1 MTKKTKQAS
10 GGGKPKMTKAE
21 RKEKYTRLARER
33 SVQKALRRKGQTLTC
48 FHCRQRGHVAEHCP
62 EAMESSN
69 TNKNR
74 SNNSNKAPKCC
85 YKCGSTEHGLGA
97 CPQRNEGPDL
107 PFATCFVC
115 GKQGHLASKCEANEK
130 GIYVRGGSCKVCG
143 SKQHLSKFCPTK
155 HRKAD
160 TREVSDV
167 DDDPQNS
174 DLLGGQ
180 GDEQRL
186 QNTGNED
193 EVTDEPAA
201 KPKRRVV
208 KF

>member
-1 MTKKTKQAS
+1 MVKKANQAGS
-10 GGGKPKMTKAE
+10 KPKMTKAE
-21 RKEKYTRLARER
+21 RREKYTRLARER
-33 SVQKALRRKGQTLTC
+33 SMQKALRRKGQTLTC

-62 EAMESSN
+62 DAKETSSI
-69 TNKNR
+69 KNR
-74 SNNSNKAPKCC
+74 NKAPKCC

-115 GKQGHLASKCEANEK
+115 GMQGHLASKCSANEK
-130 GIYVRGGSCKVCG
+130 GIYVKGGSCKTCG
-143 SKQHLSKFCPTK
+143 SKQHLSKFCPNK
-155 HRKAD
+155 NRKAD
-160 TREVSDV
+160 DSDASDA
-167 DDDPQNS
+167 DDGPQEA

-180 GDEQRL
+180 GDDQIL
-186 QNTGNED
+186 QTSDNDT
-193 EVTDEPAA
+193 EVAEMPVA